1 MEENVNGCYAQKPL
15 KSISRIIEASS
26 QKNDIVLDYFSHS
39 GTTLL
44 ASEKAGRRCFTTD
57 IDPIF
62 CEISIRRLENYRLNK
77 KTGWQNSNP
86 FAKEIMNDKKLK
98 KYLKENYNI
107 IYEGDLSLS
116 NN

>member
-15 KSISRIIEASS
+15 KSITRIIEASS
-26 QKNDIVLDYFSHS
+26 KKNDIVLDFFSHS

-44 ASEKAGRRCFTTD
+44 ASEMTGRKCYTTD

-62 CEISIRRLENYRLNK
+62 CEISIRRLENFRENK

-86 FAKEIMNDKKLK
+86 FAEEII
-98 KYLKENYNI
+98 ER
-107 IYEGDLSLS
+107 
-116 NN
+116 